1 MLERSHRRLWL
12 QLCFNLLIALG
23 AMVLLGW
30 AQERQPVAPA
40 QEKTGTITNQNGIE
54 VFVPNVVRRPKSKS
68 KPDAG
73 WQRIATRMNE
83 AAVNLSEQSF
93 GAFQKGLMPLEDHLE
108 QLDAILTSE
117 LSTLTDQKQLPAA
130 YQNHE
135 RRLNRV
141 LTALRQF
148 NQPNAIGWKS
158 DILLTETMISQSQ
171 AWQAEARG
179 QRSASEAARQRSV
192 EFASQHLAQRKQ
204 DFEIGHATV
213 PMIVNGQL
221 VLVELA
227 PENKFLPPDA
237 RSFLEDTLVYTRI
250 WSDRKAG
257 IGREDRLAL
266 AEFQQA
272 QFELL
277 SSLDDPRR
285 KREAGVHAQRAEEAA
300 TRMYDSLWEFAQKGT
315 SSLFDVTAAWR
326 LRRRLHDILSS
337 ADQKIATSLANRRDS
352 DLNRLADEANL
363 VKDLTGRMSAD
374 VNFVGLMKLD
384 AEYRKA
390 VADATK

>member
-1 MLERSHRRLWL
+1 MTERSYRRLWM
-12 QLCFNLLIALG
+12 QLCFNLFIAFG
-23 AMVLLGW
+23 ALALLTW
-30 AQERQPVAPA
+30 AQDRQPPAPG
-40 QEKTGTITNQNGIE
+40 QEKTGSITNQNGVE
-54 VFVPNVVRRPKSKS
+54 VFVPTVVRRPKSKS
-68 KPDAG
+68 KPTVG
-73 WQRIATRMNE
+73 WQRIAARMNE

-93 GAFQKGLMPLEDHLE
+93 DAFQKGLMPLEDHLE
-108 QLDAILTSE
+108 QLDGILTAE
-117 LSTLTDQKQLPAA
+117 LATLTDQKQLPAA

-135 RRLNRV
+135 RRLNRA
-141 LTALRQF
+141 LTALREF

-158 DILLTETMISQSQ
+158 DILLSETMIAQTQ

-179 QRSASEAARQRSV
+179 QRGASDAARQRSV

-221 VLVELA
+221 VLTEIA
-227 PENKFLPPDA
+227 PENQFAPPDA
-237 RSFLEDTLVYTRI
+237 GLFLNDMLVFTRI
-250 WSDRKAG
+250 WSERKAG

-277 SSLDDPRR
+277 GSLDDPRR
-285 KREAGVHAQRAEEAA
+285 KREVGEHAQRAEEAA
-300 TRMYDSLWEFAQKGT
+300 TRMYDSQWEFAQKGT

-337 ADQKIATSLANRRDS
+337 ADQKIATSLAARRDN
-352 DLNRLADEANL
+352 DLNRLAEEANL
-363 VKDLTGRMSAD
+363 VKDLSGRMSAD
-374 VNFVGLMKLD
+374 VNFVGLMKID
-384 AEYRKA
+384 AEYRRA
-390 VADATK
+390 VAEAAK